1 MPNLQGRQL
10 SPPPALARNGVL
22 WLKLLSAAAAWVVL
36 YMGNEPFWDWL
47 YGDAIGLDLNA
58 RLGSSLHFF
67 SYDTVKILLLLT
79 GLMFA
84 IGMLRAS
91 MDLNKARTF
100 LEGRGLVVGL
110 VLAVVLG
117 VITPFCSCSSI
128 PLFIGFVAAG
138 IPLSIT
144 LTFLIAS
151 PLVSETAAILIGDH
165 FGWGVAGAYL
175 IAGSLIAIV
184 IGAILSRFDLDKWV
198 EPYVFDTKIAQL
210 RAEGR
215 APTLQERVDAAVV
228 EVRDIFTKVWKW
240 VIVGVAIGAAIHG
253 WVPADFFARY
263 AGADNLFGVPLA
275 TLFGVPLY
283 VNGGGVVPIGE
294 ALWAKGTPLGTVMA
308 LMMASIAL
316 SIPEGILLRRV
327 LKPQLLALFF
337 GSVTVGIIIVGYL
350 FNFIYA

>member
-1 MPNLQGRQL
+1 
-10 SPPPALARNGVL
+10 
-22 WLKLLSAAAAWVVL
+22 
-36 YMGNEPFWDWL
+36 
-47 YGDAIGLDLNA
+47 
-58 RLGSSLHFF
+58 
-67 SYDTVKILLLLT
+67 
-79 GLMFA
+79 MFA

-91 MDLNKARTF
+91 MDLHKARTF

-151 PLVSETAAILIGDH
+151 PPLVSETAAILIGDH

-210 RAEGR
+210 RAEGH

-263 AGADNLFGVPLA
+263 AGGADNPFGVPLA

-283 VNGGGVVPIGE
+283 VNGGGVVPPIGE
-294 ALWAKGTPLGTVMA
+294 ALWAKGTPPLGTVMA

-316 SIPEGILLRRV
+316 SIPEASCSAGSSNPPSCWPCSSVRS
-327 LKPQLLALFF
+327 PSASSS
-337 GSVTVGIIIVGYL
+337 SVTSSTSSTPDPRPPLPQRKGLPSCTSRSSAPAVPTAPNSRSRPGRPSTL
-350 FNFIYA
+350 SASTPTSRRSPTTPRSPPTAS